1 MTLPHGNGVHGTYV
15 NAQARHPVGGQKIT
29 LEPMPSRDIN
39 GDSANSYQLLAS
51 HAPFIRFAW
60 LNASQTFVLLSL
72 LFGTLIIFATPPL
85 RGPDETA
92 HFLRAYGLALGDF
105 VPVIP
110 EGKTRKGIFLPPA
123 LREGFDYF
131 ERIQVGEKSPDF
143 SYWPVMSHWARA
155 PASSVTANSLPSFVP
170 YAGSEGYS
178 PAAYLPHTAAALVA
192 NFLELGFL
200 PTIYLMR
207 LAGLAAMTA
216 VLAYAIALTP
226 QLKWALFAIA
236 MIPSALYGRCV
247 ISADSASVSYG
258 MVIVALS
265 LRALCSVD
273 ERPVR
278 YSAFLTLC
286 ALSKPPNLALI
297 LLPLMHRRLRVL
309 LKHWPLLALMIL
321 PALAAAAAWTIVSS
335 ADVAAWRL
343 AELTG
348 KDTGEFDPASKLLM
362 LIERP
367 AHFLTALLG
376 SLNPKDIAVLWRQL
390 IGVLGL
396 FDTVLQSWVYPTV
409 SILLTVTFFNRL
421 EIDRLRRIRA
431 VAIAS
436 ITTLAYSLSVFL
448 IFYLIW
454 TPPDAAMI
462 WGIQGRY
469 FVPVLPL
476 VAIIMSGAFDLRMG
490 ETVRSVAALG
500 VAVLSGSA
508 CLEAILRTDWRWAL
522 GG

>member
-1 MTLPHGNGVHGTYV
+1 MT
-15 NAQARHPVGGQKIT
+15 
-29 LEPMPSRDIN
+29 SRDIN
-39 GDSANSYQLLAS
+39 GRIANSYQPLAS
-51 HAPFIRFAW
+51 RPSFIRIAW
-60 LNASQTFVLLSL
+60 LNASQTFVFLSL
-72 LFGTLIIFATPPL
+72 LFGTLIVFATPPL

-92 HFLRAYGLALGDF
+92 HFLRAYGLTLGDF

-110 EGKTRKGIFLPPA
+110 EGKTRKGIFLPSA
-123 LREGFDYF
+123 LREGFNYF
-131 ERIQVGEKSPDF
+131 ERIQVGEKKPDF
-143 SYWPVMSHWARA
+143 GYWDVMSQWVRA
-155 PASSVTANSLPSFVP
+155 PASSATADSLPSFAP

-178 PAAYLPHTAAALVA
+178 PAAYLPHAAAAFVA

-200 PTIYLMR
+200 PTMYLMR

-226 QLKWALFAIA
+226 QLKWAMFAIA

-247 ISADSASVSYG
+247 ISADSASVSFG

-265 LRALCSVD
+265 LRALYSVD

-278 YSAFLTLC
+278 FSAFLTLC

-297 LLPLMHRRLRVL
+297 LLPLMHRRLRLL
-309 LKHWPLLALMIL
+309 LKHWPLLALMVL
-321 PALAAAAAWTIVSS
+321 PALAGAAIWTFVSS

-348 KDTGEFDPASKLLM
+348 KEVGEFDPASKLSM
-362 LIERP
+362 LIESP
-367 AHFLTALLG
+367 AHFVTALLG
-376 SLNPKDIAVLWRQL
+376 SLNSKNVAELWRQL

-396 FDTVLQSWVYPTV
+396 FDTVLQSWVYPAV
-409 SILLTVTFFNRL
+409 SILLAVTFFNQL
-421 EIDRLRRIRA
+421 ELDRRRRIRA

-436 ITTLAYSLSVFL
+436 ITTLTFSLSVYL
-448 IFYLIW
+448 ILYLIW
-454 TPPDAAMI
+454 TPPDAITI
-462 WGIQGRY
+462 WGVQGRY

-476 VAIIMSGAFDLRMG
+476 VAIVVSGAFGLRMS

-500 VAVLSGSA
+500 VAALSGSA
-508 CLEAILRTDWRWAL
+508 CLEAILRTDWRWGLA
-522 GG
+522 G